1 VRPFPELVDDLV
13 ADVGRAPDVRE
24 AEMEA
29 LGFAMGFESVV
40 EDQAGEAAR
49 VVEALRARE
58 GPAAEAAL
66 RSIALFGRG
75 SLREAS
81 AHVDVDLRRPPAA
94 DVGRFEVEGVWR
106 AAAPEVAA
114 HFAWLGRPGGVAQS
128 FVVVTGPDLLG
139 APLLGGGMSNVP
151 PEEDVD
157 QWLAAVVQ
165 ALGTGAPAEAT
176 AEELL
181 GRLRRGAGTNDAVL
195 VEVSAALAMGARL
208 AAHALAGAADAV
220 PALAWAADEGETDDD
235 RAAYV
240 QRVLVR
246 AVEEGVDP
254 TDREALLDWYAGFQ
268 DRAPARQ
275 LRGLGVPAP
284 RPPRADAK
292 RRAKRRAA
300 KQARRRNR

>member
-1 VRPFPELVDDLV
+1 MRPFPELVDDLV
-13 ADVGRAPDVRE
+13 ADVARAPDVRE

-40 EDQAGEAAR
+40 ADQHDEAPA
-49 VVEALRARE
+49 VVEALAGRD
-58 GPAAEAAL
+58 GDAAGAAL
-66 RSIALFGRG
+66 RAIALFGRG
-75 SLREAS
+75 PLRDAAAGIEARG
-81 AHVDVDLRRPPAA
+81 ALAT
-94 DVGRFEVEGVWR
+94 DVGRFDVAGVWR

-114 HFAWLGRPGGVAQS
+114 HFAWLARPGGVHQS

-151 PEEDVD
+151 AEEDVD
-157 QWLAAVVQ
+157 AWLAAVVQ
-165 ALGTGAPAEAT
+165 ALGTGAPEEAP

-181 GRLRRGAGTNDAVL
+181 DRLRRGAATNGAVL
-195 VEVSAALAMGARL
+195 VEASAALAMGARL
-208 AAHALAGAADAV
+208 AAHALAGDAAAV
-220 PALAWAADEGETDDD
+220 PPITWAADEGETDDD

-254 TDREALLDWYAGFQ
+254 SDRDALAAWFADFQ

-275 LRGLGVPAP
+275 LRGLGVRAP
-284 RPPRADAK
+284 RPPRGDPK